1 MMRVAV
7 GVAVLLGLAPAAGIA
22 CSFPSYQEAGIV
34 IHADRLAERMVEA
47 AATVDLVEVGTIES
61 WDPVAY
67 FASERAE
74 AIAEARPEW
83 VADVQADYNRYEAE
97 YRLFGASTVTFRVIE
112 RLKGA
117 GDNGFSFGAFVFQA
131 GHDDYDFGELADQ
144 IPRTGPLPT
153 GETLYMNHIV
163 DLVDFQGP
171 GSCSAPLVVTEGLR
185 YLIFRD
191 ADGRLLRGAV
201 PVTDRRQPPLQAVDG
216 PVFEG
221 VAGEDDIWLS
231 AVRAASL
238 R

>member
-1 MMRVAV
+1 MLIV
-7 GVAVLLGLAPAAGIA
+7 
-22 CSFPSYQEAGIV
+22 SPSEWWGG
-34 IHADRLAERMVEA
+34 
-47 AATVDLVEVGTIES
+47 AATVDLVEIHALEP
-61 WDPVAY
+61 WDPVAH
-67 FASERAE
+67 FAAERAE

-83 VADVQADYNRYEAE
+83 VADVREDFDRYEAE

-112 RLKGA
+112 RLKGE

-131 GHDDYDFGELADQ
+131 GHEDYDLGELADQ

-153 GETLYMNHIV
+153 GENLYMNHVV

-171 GSCSAPLVVTEGLR
+171 GSCSAPLVVTEGGR

-216 PVFEG
+216 PVFEA
-221 VAGEDDIWLS
+221 VAGDDDIWLA
-231 AVRAASL
+231 AVRTASL